1 MDAGAALRTFE
12 AANAVQTTTDPALSL
27 ESFRRD
33 LESNDAIFRF
43 DNAAQNAVLNEKPW
57 KTEYVRGARART
69 DAQSVTLTLTRDAGG
84 RSRAERKRKR
94 AQHQLLQDGQD
105 LGGRAREDG
114 GAGRR
119 PSAHA
124 RTDGRGVS

>member
-57 KTEYVRGARART
+57 KTEYVLGARTCT
-69 DAQSVTLTLTRDAGG
+69 DAQSLTLTRDAGTNARG
-84 RSRAERKRKR
+84 TQTQTCAASTTSRRSRS
-94 AQHQLLQDGQD
+94 
-105 LGGRAREDG
+105 
-114 GAGRR
+114 RR
-119 PSAHA
+119 S
-124 RTDGRGVS
+124 RS